1 MEQKTFG
8 ERLKQYRQ
16 EKRLTQQDL
25 ADHLGVS
32 NKTISRWE
40 SDGGSPDVS
49 VLVPLAR
56 VLGVTVDDLLDGEK
70 PVRTLT
76 RADYQSLL
84 SFGFTLGGGVLFFLF
99 DLFMP
104 AFLCWLGYLGCMAY
118 GVYLQKYYSY
128 QSRWFFLS
136 NAIMNLSVNFALAG
150 KIISSVAAISVTMN
164 MANADEFRVQL
175 LWWLVSHQGFIQI
188 LVLFLALLL
197 TVITQSLVWRWSKG
211 ENVGV
216 HLREK
221 LKGLHLERDRLTL
234 RKAIVLL
241 VPVAFAA
248 FWLLYEVFGL
258 PLWLYELQGLL
269 FAALAG
275 VCVIVCLLLFL
286 KRGRRWQMLP
296 ALGLTALC
304 SVTWSWTRPLRMVA
318 RRNGYIY
325 NYKIGMNEELY
336 IPFREGTP
344 EIFLLLAGSAVIY
357 LACCFIR
364 ITKKPIQKG
373 ESPAE

>member
-1 MEQKTFG
+1 MEHTFG
-8 ERLKQYRQ
+8 ERLKKYRQ

-25 ADHLGVS
+25 ADLLGVS
-32 NKTISRWE
+32 NKTVSRWE
-40 SDGGSPDVS
+40 SDGGYPDVS

-56 VLGVTVDDLLDGEK
+56 ALGVTVDDLLDGEK
-70 PVRTLT
+70 PVRSLT

-136 NAIMNLSVNFALAG
+136 NAVMNLSVNFALAG
-150 KIISSVAAISVTMN
+150 KIISAVAAISITMN
-164 MANADEFRVQL
+164 MDNANELRVRA

-188 LVLFLALLL
+188 FVLFLALVL

-211 ENVGV
+211 EPIRVRLWEKGKD
-216 HLREK
+216 LR
-221 LKGLHLERDRLTL
+221 LERVSLTV
-234 RKAIVLL
+234 RKALVLL
-241 VPVAFAA
+241 VPVVFAA
-248 FWLLYEVFGL
+248 YWLIYEVFGL
-258 PLWLYELQGLL
+258 PLWLYEFQGLL
-269 FAALAG
+269 FAGLAVVCAAL
-275 VCVIVCLLLFL
+275 CLLLFL
-286 KRGRRWQMLP
+286 KRGRRWQLLP
-296 ALGLTALC
+296 ALALTAAC
-304 SVTWSWTRPLRMVA
+304 SVTWSWTRPLRVVA

-325 NYKIGMNEELY
+325 NYKAGMNEELY

-344 EIFLLLAGSAVIY
+344 EIFLLLAVSAVIY

-364 ITKKPIQKG
+364 ITKKPIQKE

>member
-1 MEQKTFG
+1 MEHTFG
-8 ERLKQYRQ
+8 ERLKKYRQ

-25 ADHLGVS
+25 ADLLGVS
-32 NKTISRWE
+32 NKTVSRWE
-40 SDGGSPDVS
+40 SDGGYPDVS

-56 VLGVTVDDLLDGEK
+56 ALGITVDDLLDGEK

-136 NAIMNLSVNFALAG
+136 NAVMNLSVNFALAG
-150 KIISSVAAISVTMN
+150 KIISAVAALSVTMN
-164 MANADEFRVQL
+164 MANANEFKVQL

-188 LVLFLALLL
+188 FVLFLALVL

-211 ENVGV
+211 EAVCAR
-216 HLREK
+216 LREK
-221 LKGLHLERDRLTL
+221 GKNLRLERAPLTV
-234 RKAIVLL
+234 RKALVLL
-241 VPVAFAA
+241 VPVVFAA
-248 FWLLYEVFGL
+248 YWLIYEVFGL

-269 FAALAG
+269 FAGLAVICAAL
-275 VCVIVCLLLFL
+275 CLLLFL
-286 KRGRRWQMLP
+286 KRGRRWQLLL
-296 ALGLTALC
+296 AWVLTAAC
-304 SVTWSWTRPLRMVA
+304 SATWSWTRPLRVVA

-325 NYKIGMNEELY
+325 NYKAGMNEELY

-344 EIFLLLAGSAVIY
+344 EIFLLLAVSAVIY

-364 ITKKPIQKG
+364 ITKKPIQKE